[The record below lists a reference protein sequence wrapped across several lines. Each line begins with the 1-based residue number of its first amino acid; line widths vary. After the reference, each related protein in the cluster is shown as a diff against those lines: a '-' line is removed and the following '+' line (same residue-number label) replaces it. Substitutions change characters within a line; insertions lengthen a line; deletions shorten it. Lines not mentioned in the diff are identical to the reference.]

1 MRHHAIEAPRRTRE
15 MVPRRVLTTVS
26 VKYLFG
32 DANIAQN
39 FYFFRKAKKNESYSD
54 IAGHTGGTLFPK
66 FVFLA
71 AAAAVFIFRPR
82 VAPIFL
88 PYLPLPLSLQI
99 SLTRGYQGKINENK
113 DGGRKE
119 VRDVCRNGSIS
130 YIYEKHFFKTRFDF
144 SLSNSFF
151 WYLNG
156 ARRIQV
162 ETLILLAFFAL
173 LRSSLTF
180 DVTAGCE
187 ESKFRICQC
196 CEGQISSMNFARR
209 CCYDRKKNSKKKK
222 YPDKFDQNLCKF

>member
-1 MRHHAIEAPRRTRE
+1 MQILPRISISLGRLKKKMKVIQILPDTPAGRFFLNLFFQQ
-15 MVPRRVLTTVS
+15 RLLL
-26 VKYLFG
+26 YL
-32 DANIAQN
+32 
-39 FYFFRKAKKNESYSD
+39 Y
-54 IAGHTGGTLFPK
+54 
-66 FVFLA
+66 
-71 AAAAVFIFRPR
+71 RPR

-209 CCYDRKKNSKKKK
+209 CCYDRKKNGKKKK
-222 YPDKFDQNLCKF
+222 YPDKFDQKLCKF